1 MINYINNL
9 KTKPEHIKKR
19 FAVFVS
25 SGFTFFVLFVWI
37 ASYGITNNSIISKN
51 DVNNEN
57 IENTEKNKV
66 AIETPAKSLTAT
78 AINTWNDLKSIF
90 VGSNKVEFT
99 NDSVEITAG
108 SR

>member
-25 SGFTFFVLFVWI
+25 SGFTFFVLIIWI
-37 ASYGITNNSIISKN
+37 ASYSIPNNLIISKN
-51 DVNNEN
+51 NINNEN

-66 AIETPAKSLTAT
+66 TVETPTKSLTAT
-78 AINTWNDLKSIF
+78 AINTWNDLKSIVF
-90 VGSNKVEFT
+90 GSNKAEFT
-99 NDSVEITAG
+99 NDSIEITAG